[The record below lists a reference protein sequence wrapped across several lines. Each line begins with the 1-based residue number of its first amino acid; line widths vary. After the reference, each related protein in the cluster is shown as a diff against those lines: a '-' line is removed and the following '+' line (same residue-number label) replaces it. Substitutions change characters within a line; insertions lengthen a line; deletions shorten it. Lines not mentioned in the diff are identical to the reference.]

1 MSHLQGTTVAL
12 LSSLQEAVAA
22 DCWSLQA
29 QGGGSVLQA
38 AGLPGAQVLLVVG
51 AAAAAEGARDVPA
64 GQRDRQTDRLEDGLG
79 PDLLAVRADAMRE
92 SLPESAGHD
101 AAFSRADAAAGV
113 VVVHAQVVAHL
124 VGQRGSHSDGL
135 VVVILPE

>member
-64 GQRDRQTDRLEDGLG
+64 GQRDRQTDSRTVWDRTCWRFEPMLSASRYLRAPAMMQLSPEQTQRLESSWFMPRLC
-79 PDLLAVRADAMRE
+79 PISWASVAPTAMALL
-92 SLPESAGHD
+92 L
-101 AAFSRADAAAGV
+101 
-113 VVVHAQVVAHL
+113 
-124 VGQRGSHSDGL
+124 
-135 VVVILPE
+135 